1 MDSSSVGSLSDSQI
15 AEMLVNESGCPISAD
30 ILRQFNVTPKLCAKI
45 LLAICESNSNVKSE
59 GGQLQPRSEEIDIF
73 ANVCREILSSA
84 SPLTEVIQVIDDEA
98 FINNSN
104 RIFSPKLFGKN
115 NTINVFQKFWQFCVN
130 LCATDKQG
138 LSNDIIL
145 YAIIQYT
152 FHFNILF
159 ILI

>member
-1 MDSSSVGSLSDSQI
+1 MDLSTVGSLSDSQI
-15 AEMLVNESGCPISAD
+15 AEMLVNESGCPITAD
-30 ILRQFNVTPKLCAKI
+30 MLRQFNVTPKLCAKI

-59 GGQLQPRSEEIDIF
+59 AGQPQRSEEIDNF

-130 LCATDKQG
+130 LCTTDKQG
-138 LSNDIIL
+138 LSK
-145 YAIIQYT
+145 
-152 FHFNILF
+152 
-159 ILI
+159 